1 MKPIEIVSQD
11 KVLELTNLS
20 PCHFKNTE
28 LKEQSINRDVTE
40 EWLNR
45 KIEDMDLLNSDPKSV
60 RANAYDMALNGTEIG
75 GGSIRIFDKSL
86 KERVKSIELESNIW
100 YVSFPHKLLVIVIL
114 VLSLNSIS

>member
-28 LKEQSINRDVTE
+28 LKEQSTNRDVTE

-45 KIEDMDLLNSDPKSV
+45 KIEDMDLKFH
-60 RANAYDMALNGTEIG
+60 YFIT
-75 GGSIRIFDKSL
+75 
-86 KERVKSIELESNIW
+86 
-100 YVSFPHKLLVIVIL
+100 
-114 VLSLNSIS
+114 LSLTIKLTI